1 MKKCVVMAGL
11 LVLVS
16 KMNGQQQEARIEEV
30 EIYGKMMNL
39 PYKKVNENVVLITKA
54 DIQQSPAMSIDE
66 LLQQTVGLD
75 IRRRGSNGVQSDISI
90 RGGSFEQTMTRIN
103 GMRMNDSQTGHN
115 SLNIPVDLNSIER
128 IKSIKCHATRRFGNN
143 AYAGVINIITK
154 TSSNNNVKISAQ
166 GGDYSTVQMGLSSQ
180 FGTEVFSH
188 LFQGNSGQSEGYR
201 HNTDYKI
208 NSAFYQ
214 NQYQLGNGTLQ
225 FQAGFSEK
233 KFGANGFY
241 ASPQATEQYEE
252 MQASVVSL
260 MHRQNFGEFSVN
272 SNVYWRRGQDLYLF
286 NREKP
291 EIYRNMHIGNNV
303 GGEINGNYKSALG
316 TTGIGVELRKEFLV
330 SNNLGQRE
338 RFLTQLFAEHH
349 FSFIND
355 RLHISPGMS
364 LAHFSNAGDLFCPGM
379 DVGFELNDQHTI
391 FGNIAKVHRIP
402 TFTDLFYVSGTETGN
417 PDLKPENAISYEAG
431 YRFLK
436 NKTQLKTSFFGRETN
451 NGIDWV
457 KNESAEKWQAENI
470 GKMST
475 KGIEAEDEQR
485 FDGFLSAISAGYT
498 FLDIDLKTQTEFSRY
513 AMDHLKHQ
521 FTAKMEN
528 RFLKNFSNQ
537 LVYRYQERANGYSY
551 HLLDEKLSYHF
562 RNLNVFVLINN
573 LTNTQYT
580 EAFGVP
586 MPGRWF
592 HVGVNYTIKQ

>member
-1 MKKCVVMAGL
+1 MAGL
-11 LVLVS
+11 LMLVS

-90 RGGSFEQTMTRIN
+90 RGGSFEQTMILIN
-103 GMRMNDSQTGHN
+103 GIRMNDSQTGHN
-115 SLNIPVDLNSIER
+115 SLNIPVDLNTIER
-128 IKSIKCHATRRFGNN
+128 IEIIKGPAARRFGNN

-154 TSSNNNVKISAQ
+154 TSSNNNVKILAQ

-188 LFQGNSGQSEGYR
+188 LFQVNSGQSEGYR

-260 MHRQNFGEFSVN
+260 MHRQKFGEFSVN

-316 TTGIGVELRKEFLV
+316 TTGIGVELRKEFLA

-355 RLHISPGMS
+355 RLHISPGIS
-364 LAHFSNAGDLFCPGM
+364 WAHFSNAGDFFYPGM
-379 DVGFELNDQHTI
+379 DVGFELNDQHKI

-402 TFTDLFYVSGTETGN
+402 TFTDLFYVSGTEAGN
-417 PDLKPENAISYEAG
+417 PNLKPENAISYEAG

-451 NGIDWV
+451 NSIDWV

-475 KGIEAEDEQR
+475 KGIEAEVEQR

-498 FLDIDLKTQTEFSRY
+498 FLDIELKTQTEFSRY

-551 HLLDEKLSYHF
+551 HLLDEKLSYQF

-573 LTNTQYT
+573 LTNMQYT